1 MPEDRYF
8 TEVVIILEP
17 LDDDRM
23 KGVVAELQS
32 RGLRVDSVDNDNSV
46 VEGTI
51 ESSRLHDLQ
60 SAPPVDVVR
69 QEYTYVAE
77 FPRERQSGRKPS
89 GESPPP
95 PPAPRAG

>member
-17 LDDDRM
+17 LDDEQM
-23 KGVVAELQS
+23 KGVVADLES
-32 RGLRVDSVDNDNSV
+32 RGLRVDSIDNDNSV

-51 ESSRLHDLQ
+51 ESSRLHDIQ
-60 SAPPVDVVR
+60 SAPSVDVVR

-77 FPRERQSGRKPS
+77 FPVERQSGRKAP
-89 GESPPP
+89 GEG
-95 PPAPRAG
+95 PPAVG

>member
-17 LDDDRM
+17 LDDEKM
-23 KGVVAELQS
+23 KGVVGDLES

-51 ESSRLHDLQ
+51 ESSRLNDLQ
-60 SAPPVDVVR
+60 SAPFVDVVR

-77 FPRERQSGRKPS
+77 FPLERQSGRKAS
-89 GESPPP
+89 GDT
-95 PPAPRAG
+95 PPAAG

>member
-17 LDDDRM
+17 LDDEQM
-23 KGVVAELQS
+23 KGVVSDLES
-32 RGLRVDSVDNDNSV
+32 RGLRVDSVDNDKSV

-51 ESSRLHDLQ
+51 ESAHLHDIQ
-60 SAPPVDVVR
+60 SAPFVDYIR

-77 FPRERQSGRKPS
+77 CPLQRQSGRNTS
-89 GESPPP
+89 GDA
-95 PPAPRAG
+95 PPAAG

>member
-1 MPEDRYF
+1 MAEDRYF

-17 LDDDRM
+17 LDDEQM
-23 KGVVAELQS
+23 KRVVGELES

-51 ESSRLHDLQ
+51 ESSRLHDMQ
-60 SAPPVDVVR
+60 SAPSVDVVR

-77 FPRERQSGRKPS
+77 FPVERRSGQPAPRDT
-89 GESPPP
+89 PPP
-95 PPAPRAG
+95 PPAVG

>member
-1 MPEDRYF
+1 MQEDRYF

-17 LDDDRM
+17 LDDKQM
-23 KGVVAELQS
+23 KGVVGDLES

-51 ESSRLHDLQ
+51 ESSRLHDLS
-60 SAPPVDVVR
+60 SAPFVNYVR

-77 FPRERQSGRKPS
+77 FPLDRQSGRETS
-89 GESPPP
+89 GDGP
-95 PPAPRAG
+95 PPAV

>member
-17 LDDDRM
+17 LDDGQM
-23 KGVVAELQS
+23 KGVVGDLES

-51 ESSRLHDLQ
+51 ESSRLHDIQ
-60 SAPPVDVVR
+60 SAPSVDVVR

-77 FPRERQSGRKPS
+77 FPVERQSGRKAA
-89 GESPPP
+89 GDA
-95 PPAPRAG
+95 PPAVG